1 MTSSITPQP
10 NCPTGVPEL
19 AVGREN
25 MRTRAM
31 KILKSTK
38 VSAAFVCLTSVNAA
52 SAWRRSHGLGVAPV
66 ELKPRQSSEH
76 LSLET
81 LPEGD
86 AQFLPLTAPA
96 STSPHHPPR
105 REEERRIQ

>member
-1 MTSSITPQP
+1 MTSST
-10 NCPTGVPEL
+10 TKL
-19 AVGREN
+19 SDRRS
-25 MRTRAM
+25 RTRRRKREHEDHSDEDRHA
-31 KILKSTK
+31 L
-38 VSAAFVCLTSVNAA
+38 AA
-52 SAWRRSHGLGVAPV
+52 SAPV

-105 REEERRIQ
+105 REEEREGYSERGGVINEQLISTKLITRSWM